1 MDFFSP
7 PPTPPNSGNPGTF
20 NDDADAFLGWFP
32 AFVAEL
38 NALLP
43 YLTGA
48 GFGDGTAAAPGL
60 FWRDDPDTGLFR
72 SGSNTVGVTAGGI
85 LRLTVS
91 ALALTSTVPLRAP
104 LGTAAA
110 PGISFE
116 TDPNTGIRSDGADV
130 LHFITGGATRGF
142 FSTSYFQ
149 STLPAVV
156 PVGAAAT
163 PSLTFAG
170 DLDTGI
176 FRAAADLLGIAA
188 GGEERFRVGSGRAA
202 ALVPFS
208 VPDGTQAFPGLTF
221 NGEVGSNTGFF
232 LAAENE
238 IGVTCQGTERARFT
252 PSGMQLQGLLSGTA
266 VTQTDQDTTPGRLL
280 KVGDYGL
287 GGTARPIPGNDAD
300 QISVTGFYQVAGN
313 TLNRPAGMTIGTLQH
328 IQHGASRAIQIAYPQ
343 TASDTGRWCRYK
355 DTTWGGWFLTYD
367 QRNVIGTVAQSAG
380 LPTGALIERGSNANG
395 DYTRY
400 ADGTQIC
407 TIAAIDLP
415 YLVGAGGAVCQG
427 DWTFPASFV
436 SIPAVTALLNGPATQ
451 GATAPTLEMLGAVM
465 WMNSGAPTVSARL
478 TLRRN
483 AGQTNFVAGNAA
495 RALATAIGRWF

>member
-60 FWRDDPDTGLFR
+60 VWKGDPDTGLFR
-72 SGSNTVGVTAGGI
+72 PGSNALGIAAGGI

-142 FSTSYFQ
+142 FSTTHFQ

-163 PSLTFAG
+163 PALTFAG

-176 FRAAADLLGIAA
+176 FRAAADLLGIAT
-188 GGEERFRVGSGRAA
+188 GGEERFRIGSGRAA
-202 ALVPFS
+202 SLVPFS
-208 VPDGTQAFPGLTF
+208 VPDGTPTFPGLTF

-238 IGVTCQGTERARFT
+238 LGVSCQGDGTGAVHALRHAAAGAHDRHGRDPERSRHHARA
-252 PSGMQLQGLLSGTA
+252 PPEGRGLRPRRHGAPDPGQRCGPDRGDGLLSGHKRHA
-266 VTQTDQDTTPGRLL
+266 EPSGRHERRHPAAYPARSEPGGSDRLSADRQRHRALVPVQGYHLGRLVPHL
-280 KVGDYGL
+280 RSAQYRGRRQLGL
-287 GGTARPIPGNDAD
+287 RLFRAEASSRRARRLAPNMSALRMGRSFAAW
-300 QISVTGFYQVAGN
+300 S
-313 TLNRPAGMTIGTLQH
+313 RPAFRVRPRRMGR
-328 IQHGASRAIQIAYPQ
+328 SIAPN
-343 TASDTGRWCRYK
+343 GRR
-355 DTTWGGWFLTYD
+355 
-367 QRNVIGTVAQSAG
+367 
-380 LPTGALIERGSNANG
+380 
-395 DYTRY
+395 
-400 ADGTQIC
+400 
-407 TIAAIDLP
+407 
-415 YLVGAGGAVCQG
+415 
-427 DWTFPASFV
+427 
-436 SIPAVTALLNGPATQ
+436 
-451 GATAPTLEMLGAVM
+451 
-465 WMNSGAPTVSARL
+465 
-478 TLRRN
+478 
-483 AGQTNFVAGNAA
+483 
-495 RALATAIGRWF
+495 